1 MWMLQKVGFIDAT
14 ADDYGAVFTEG
25 TGGTVV
31 TNGDYK
37 VHAFTSSSCFVVS
50 QIGNTVAEVQR

>member
-1 MWMLQKVGFIDAT
+1 MVQYLLEIF
-14 ADDYGAVFTEG
+14 

-50 QIGNTVAEVQR
+50 QIGNTAGGGSTVEYLVVAGGGC